1 MYNSL
6 SAAVPCPN
14 CGEHTLDIIEY
25 RPSGESRRRRKLCRS
40 CGHRLGTR
48 EVSEQWFQ
56 QALRDRAL
64 LDRIRADLAPLS
76 SAAAPAAAAEPSGA
90 ATDDDPC
97 LDCVHRIRDTC
108 DLGIPEFGTK
118 DAVDCSAKSRRQAAK
133 QRSGET

>member
-1 MYNSL
+1 MFNQS

-14 CGEHTLDIIEY
+14 CGEHTLEIIES

-40 CGHRLGTR
+40 CGHRLGSR

-56 QALRDRAL
+56 QALSDRAL

-76 SAAAPAAAAEPSGA
+76 SAAGAAALPSGA
-90 ATDDDPC
+90 AADDDPC
-97 LDCVHRIRDTC
+97 LDCVHRLGGTC

-118 DAVDCSAKSRRQAAK
+118 EAADCSAKSRH
-133 QRSGET
+133 

>member
-1 MYNSL
+1 MYNQSN
-6 SAAVPCPN
+6 AAVPCPN
-14 CGEHTLDIIEY
+14 CGKHTLEIIES

-76 SAAAPAAAAEPSGA
+76 SAAAAGAAALPSGA
-90 ATDDDPC
+90 AADEDPC
-97 LDCVHRIRDTC
+97 LDCIHRIRATC
-108 DLGIPEFGTK
+108 DLGFPEFGTK
-118 DAVDCSAKSRRQAAK
+118 EAADCSAKSRH
-133 QRSGET
+133 

>member
-1 MYNSL
+1 MYNQSN
-6 SAAVPCPN
+6 AAVPCPN
-14 CGEHTLDIIEY
+14 CGKHTLEIIES

-76 SAAAPAAAAEPSGA
+76 SAAGAAALPSEA
-90 ATDDDPC
+90 AADEDPC
-97 LDCVHRIRDTC
+97 LDCIHRIRATC
-108 DLGIPEFGTK
+108 DLGFPEFGTK
-118 DAVDCSAKSRRQAAK
+118 DAVDCSAKSLSSA
-133 QRSGET
+133 T

>member
-14 CGEHTLDIIEY
+14 CGQHTLDIIES

-48 EVSEQWFQ
+48 EVSEAWYA

-64 LDRIRADLAPLS
+64 LDRIRADLGFV
-76 SAAAPAAAAEPSGA
+76 APAPTAKDA
-90 ATDDDPC
+90 DPC

-108 DLGIPEFGTK
+108 DLGIPEFGTTE
-118 DAVDCSAKSRRQAAK
+118 AADCSAK

>member
-1 MYNSL
+1 MYHSL

-14 CGEHTLDIIEY
+14 CGEHTLDIIES

-64 LDRIRADLAPLS
+64 LERIRADLAPLS
-76 SAAAPAAAAEPSGA
+76 SAAAPAAAGQVAGPMQSALRPFASASTREP
-90 ATDDDPC
+90 
-97 LDCVHRIRDTC
+97 R
-108 DLGIPEFGTK
+108 
-118 DAVDCSAKSRRQAAK
+118 SAYRL
-133 QRSGET
+133 

>member
-1 MYNSL
+1 MYNQSN
-6 SAAVPCPN
+6 AAVPCPN
-14 CGEHTLDIIEY
+14 CGKHTLEIIES

-76 SAAAPAAAAEPSGA
+76 SAAAAGAAALPSGA
-90 ATDDDPC
+90 AADEDPC
-97 LDCVHRIRDTC
+97 LDCIHRIRATC
-108 DLGIPEFGTK
+108 DLGFPEFGTK
-118 DAVDCSAKSRRQAAK
+118 DAVDCSAKSLSSA
-133 QRSGET
+133 T

>member
-1 MYNSL
+1 MYHSL

-14 CGEHTLDIIEY
+14 CGQHTLEIIES

-90 ATDDDPC
+90 AADDDPC
-97 LDCVHRIRDTC
+97 LDCVHRLGDTC
-108 DLGIPEFGTK
+108 DLGIPEFGTTE
-118 DAVDCSAKSRRQAAK
+118 AADCSAK
-133 QRSGET
+133 QRSGAT